1 MIEKITKRDGRVVDF
16 DISKI
21 TNAIFKAAQALGGN
35 DLEMAQSLAEQV
47 VAYIENDLKIQNP
60 TR

>member
-35 DLEMAQSLAEQV
+35 DFEMAQTLAGQV
-47 VAYIENDLKIQNP
+47 MDYIENDLKIQKP
-60 TR
+60 HR